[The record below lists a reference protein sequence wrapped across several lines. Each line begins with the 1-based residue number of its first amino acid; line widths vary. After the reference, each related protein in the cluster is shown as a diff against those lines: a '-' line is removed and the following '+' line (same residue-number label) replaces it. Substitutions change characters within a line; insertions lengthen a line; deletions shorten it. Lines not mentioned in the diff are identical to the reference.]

1 VSVLE
6 LDRVSS
12 YYGPVC
18 AVREVSLSV
27 EAGETVAILGAN
39 GAGKT
44 TLMRTIAGL
53 HDPRDGR
60 IRYDGR
66 DLTKVPA
73 HARAV
78 AGLVLAPE
86 GRGLFRRL
94 TVEENLRLGGWGR
107 GKAVAAGVADMLERF
122 PRLEERRGQ
131 IAGSLSGGEQQML
144 CVARAMMR
152 DPKVLLLDE
161 PSMGLAPAMVAE
173 IYGMLRE
180 LKERGV
186 TLLVVEQ
193 NVGFALE
200 LASRGYVL
208 ARGQVAVE
216 GTVDDLRDDPSIY
229 DAYLGGEQPGGR
241 QAGAIGIG

>member
-1 VSVLE
+1 VSILE
-6 LDRVSS
+6 LDGIST

-18 AVREVSLSV
+18 AVRDVSFSV
-27 EAGETVAILGAN
+27 EEGETIAILGAN

-53 HDPRDGR
+53 QSPREGR

-66 DLTKVPA
+66 ELTKVPA
-73 HARAV
+73 HARAI

-107 GKAVAAGVADMLERF
+107 GKAVAAGVAEMLERF
-122 PRLEERRGQ
+122 PRLKERRSQ

-173 IYGMLRE
+173 IYEMLRE
-180 LKERGV
+180 LKARNV

-208 ARGQVAVE
+208 TRGQVAME
-216 GTVDDLRDDPSIY
+216 GTVKELRNDPSIF
-229 DAYLGGEQPGGR
+229 DAYLGGEHPGGR

>member
-1 VSVLE
+1 MTVLALEGVST
-6 LDRVSS
+6 

-18 AVREVSLSV
+18 AVRDVSISV
-27 EAGETVAILGAN
+27 EEGETVAILGAN

-53 HDPRDGR
+53 QSPREGTVR
-60 IRYDGR
+60 FR
-66 DLTKVPA
+66 DRVLAKTAA
-73 HARAV
+73 HERARD
-78 AGLVLAPE
+78 GLVLAPE

-94 TVEENLRLGGWGR
+94 TVEENLQLGGWGR
-107 GKAVAAGVADMLERF
+107 GKAVAEGVDAMLDRF
-122 PRLEERRGQ
+122 PRLKERRRQ

-144 CVARAMMR
+144 CVGRAMMR

-161 PSMGLAPAMVAE
+161 PSMGLAPVMVAQ
-173 IYGMLRE
+173 IYDMLRE

-208 ARGQVAVE
+208 ARGEVAMQ
-216 GTVDDLRDDPSIY
+216 GTVDQLRNDPSIF
-229 DAYLGGEQPGGR
+229 DAYLGG
-241 QAGAIGIG
+241 

>member
-1 VSVLE
+1 MNVLE
-6 LDRVSS
+6 LEGVST

-18 AVREVSLSV
+18 AVRDVTLSV
-27 EAGETVAILGAN
+27 KEGETIAILGAN

-53 HDPRDGR
+53 QSPREGR
-60 IRYDGR
+60 IRYQDR
-66 DLTKVPA
+66 EFTKTAA
-73 HARAV
+73 HTRALD
-78 AGLVLAPE
+78 GLVLAPE

-94 TVEENLRLGGWGR
+94 TVEENLQLGGWGR
-107 GKAVAAGVADMLERF
+107 GKAVAEGVGEMLERF
-122 PRLEERRGQ
+122 PRLKERRRQ
-131 IAGSLSGGEQQML
+131 VAGSLSGGEQQML

-161 PSMGLAPAMVAE
+161 PSMGLAPVMVAE

-186 TLLVVEQ
+186 TLIVVEQ

-208 ARGQVAVE
+208 TRGQVAMQ
-216 GTVDDLRDDPSIY
+216 GTVDELRNDPSIF
-229 DAYLGGEQPGGR
+229 DAYLGG
-241 QAGAIGIG
+241 